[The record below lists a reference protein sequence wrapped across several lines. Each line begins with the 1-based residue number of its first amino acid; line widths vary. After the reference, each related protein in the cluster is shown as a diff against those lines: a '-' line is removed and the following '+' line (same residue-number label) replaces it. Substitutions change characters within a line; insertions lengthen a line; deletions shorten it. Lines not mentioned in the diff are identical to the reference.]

1 MEKIQESILYPMI
14 IIPVLL
20 MFIKRFTYFF
30 NLEWD
35 KIQITSFEKFKHRVV
50 DSLLIMM
57 MSSIIFTANIFL
69 NENNSIYRDYKDQID
84 NLSSPALLVF
94 NLFLIFISLYM
105 LLDIFQ
111 KNILS
116 RTKIQ
121 IIDTEKKYTVLKGID
136 GSFHSIDPINNNQ
149 YKKYGKS
156 LLDESVIE
164 YSISTELSKVN
175 TWIESKVNQQSINKK
190 YKFLGKNKMIFHFIL
205 TVLFISLYIIF
216 YGLKNDPKEIYY
228 FYWAFLSFSFF
239 TILELTSAA
248 YVPLCS
254 RFINDTYK
262 KIIFGLILTDK
273 KDRTFK

>member
-1 MEKIQESILYPMI
+1 
-14 IIPVLL
+14 
-20 MFIKRFTYFF
+20 
-30 NLEWD
+30 
-35 KIQITSFEKFKHRVV
+35 
-50 DSLLIMM
+50 MM

-136 GSFHSIDPINNNQ
+136 GSFHMIDPINNNQ

-190 YKFLGKNKMIFHFIL
+190 YKFVGKNKMIFHFLL

-239 TILELTSAA
+239 TILELISTA

-262 KIIFGLILTDK
+262 MIIFGLILTHK
-273 KDRTFK
+273 KG